1 MKLNAFSALLFLG
14 MIGGASYAFAGE
26 EPSVGRW
33 NKTPSWA
40 RNDATQERVAGS
52 DGAEEMAP
60 VTRNRKPASSLR
72 STSRISP
79 FVPGS
84 NNLSLDV
91 GQVFLMGDLGDRYA
105 DSIGTRLHYTYGVSD
120 IFAFD
125 SSFGYSAHSEGG
137 LSLSSLL
144 AGLRCNL
151 AWYDKVIPHAV
162 FGLGFYRPSYKEVDY
177 STVLF
182 GVHMGAGVNLELT
195 QSLFFGASLT
205 FHDSF
210 GSDKSV
216 GSDSALPVGGSFTS
230 FFLNAGV
237 SF

>member
-1 MKLNAFSALLFLG
+1 MRHTTFSALFILSASLG
-14 MIGGASYAFAGE
+14 IPSASAGD
-26 EPSVGRW
+26 EPNNGRW
-33 NKTPSWA
+33 SKTPSWA
-40 RNDATQERVAGS
+40 RNETPQEHADA
-52 DGAEEMAP
+52 AEEMAP
-60 VTRNRKPASSLR
+60 VTRNRKPAASMRSS
-72 STSRISP
+72 SRISP
-79 FVPGS
+79 FAPGS

-91 GQVFLMGDLGDRYA
+91 GQVFLMGSLGDRYT

-125 SSFGYSAHSEGG
+125 SSFGYSGHSEGG

-162 FGLGFYRPSYKEVDY
+162 FGLGFYRPSYKESDY

-182 GVHMGAGVNLELT
+182 GVHVGAGVNLELT
-195 QSLFFGASLT
+195 QSLFFGASMTL
-205 FHDSF
+205 HDSF
-210 GSDKSV
+210 GTDKPLTS
-216 GSDSALPVGGSFTS
+216 GGALPVGGSYTS